1 MATTVKAALVLGI
14 ETSCDETAA
23 AVVEDGRHIRSDVI
37 ASQVDIHQRFGGVVP
52 EIASRNHLMQVL
64 PVIDEAL
71 QRANTTLDRLS
82 GIAVTCG
89 PGLAGAL
96 LVGVQT
102 AKAIAWAQGLPLA
115 GVHHLAGHLEAI
127 RLSEHPPTPP
137 YIGLVVSG
145 GHSSLYTVGEGQRYR
160 LLGRTYD
167 DAAGEAFDKVAKM
180 LGLPYPGGVQI
191 DRLARSGNRT
201 AIAFPRGLSKQ
212 EDTLDFSFSGLK
224 TAVLTHLRRNGIPQG
239 QALSDLC
246 ASFQESVVDV
256 LSARAVL
263 AARRFGIHT
272 IVLCGGVAA
281 NSRLRELTRERAE
294 AAGFSVHLPA
304 PRLCTD
310 NGAMIAAAGTLRL
323 ARGEFAPLTLNADS
337 ALSLV

>member
-1 MATTVKAALVLGI
+1 VKPSLVLGI

-52 EIASRNHLMQVL
+52 EIASRNHLMQIL

-71 QRANTTLDRLS
+71 QRAQTTLESLS
-82 GIAVTCG
+82 GIAVTYG

-96 LVGVQT
+96 LVGVQA
-102 AKAIAWAQGLPLA
+102 AKAIAWSRGLPLA

-127 RLSEHPPTPP
+127 RLSEHPPAPP
-137 YIGLVVSG
+137 YVGLVVSG
-145 GHSSLYTVGEGQRYR
+145 GHTSLYAVEEAQRYR

-191 DRLARSGNRT
+191 DRLSRGGDPA
-201 AIAFPRGLSKQ
+201 AIDFPRGLSKH
-212 EDTLDFSFSGLK
+212 DTLDFSFSGLK
-224 TAVLTHLRRNGIPQG
+224 TAVLTHLRRTGIPQG
-239 QALSDLC
+239 QALADLC
-246 ASFQESVVDV
+246 ASFQESVADV

-263 AARRFGIHT
+263 AAKRFGIHAL
-272 IVLCGGVAA
+272 VLCGGVAA
-281 NSRLRELTRERAE
+281 NSRLRALTCERGE
-294 AAGFSVHLPA
+294 AAGLAVHLP
-304 PRLCTD
+304 PPELCTD

-323 ARGEFAPLTLNADS
+323 SRGELAPMTLNADP
-337 ALSLV
+337 ALPLV

>member
-1 MATTVKAALVLGI
+1 MPIKPSPPMLVLGL

-23 AVVEDGRHIRSDVI
+23 AIVEDGRLIRSDVI

-64 PVIDEAL
+64 PVVDEAL
-71 QRANTTLDRLS
+71 RRAQLALEDLS
-82 GIAVTCG
+82 GIAVTAG

-96 LVGVQT
+96 LVGVQA
-102 AKAIAWAQGLPLA
+102 AKAIAWARGLPLV

-127 RLSEHPPTPP
+127 RLSDDPPSPP

-145 GHSSLYTVGEGQRYR
+145 GHTSLYAVEENQHYR

-191 DRLARSGNRT
+191 DRLSRGGDPA
-201 AIAFPRGLSKQ
+201 AIDFPRGLAKH
-212 EDTLDFSFSGLK
+212 ETLDFSFSGLK
-224 TAVLTHLRRNGIPQG
+224 TAVLTHLRRSGTPQG
-239 QALSDLC
+239 QALADLC

-263 AARRFGIHT
+263 AAKRFGIRA

-281 NSRLRELTRERAE
+281 NSRLRALTRERGE
-294 AAGFSVHLPA
+294 AAGLSVYLPA
-304 PRLCTD
+304 PQLCTD

-323 ARGEFAPLTLNADS
+323 MRGERAPLTLNADA
-337 ALSLV
+337 ALALA